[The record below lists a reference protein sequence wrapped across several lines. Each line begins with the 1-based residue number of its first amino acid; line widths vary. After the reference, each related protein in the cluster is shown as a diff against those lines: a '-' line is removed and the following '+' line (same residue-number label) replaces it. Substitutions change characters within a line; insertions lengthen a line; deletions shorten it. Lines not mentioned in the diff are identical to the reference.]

1 MKAALW
7 LGKGRIEVASIEK
20 PVPGRSEVLLRVLAA
35 GICGTDLTIYAGKF
49 DPKRSV
55 PPMVPGHEIC
65 GVIEA
70 LGADVSGWS
79 VGERVAVN
87 PLISCGTC
95 YACLNGFPHVCKTLK
110 LVGVDRNGGFAQHVT
125 ASADQ
130 LYRLPSGVSDV
141 AGALVEPVAVAVH
154 DYRMARLAV
163 GGTALVIG
171 AGPIGILIAMV
182 ARRAGARR
190 IVLSEVNEYRLGVA
204 RDLGFDARHP
214 AKEGFRDGIVADFD
228 GVGPDAAF
236 EVTGSAAGYQAA
248 LDCVRVRGTVVQV
261 GIPHGGMSTDL
272 RRVNFAELSI
282 VGTRVYEPLDYVT
295 AIDLLAGGAIAV
307 DAVSSAH
314 DLAECGTLFAELTE
328 GTARRMKPIFRIG

>member
-7 LGKGRIEVASIEK
+7 LGKGKIEVASIEK
-20 PVPGRSEVLLRVLAA
+20 PLPGRSEVLLRVLTA
-35 GICGTDLTIYAGKF
+35 GICGTDLSIYAGKF

-95 YACLNGFPHVCKTLK
+95 YACRSGFPHVCRTLK
-110 LVGVDRNGGFAQHVT
+110 LIGVDRNGGFAQHVT
-125 ASADQ
+125 AGAHQ
-130 LYRLPSGVSDV
+130 LYRLPEGVSDI
-141 AGALVEPVAVAVH
+141 AGAMVEPVSVAVH
-154 DYRMARLAV
+154 DYRMSRLAV

-214 AKEGFRDGIVADFD
+214 AQERFREGIVSDFD
-228 GVGPDAAF
+228 GVGPDVAF

-248 LDCVRVRGTVVQV
+248 IDSVRVRGTVVQV

-272 RRVNFAELSI
+272 RRINFAELSI

-295 AIDLLAGGAIAV
+295 AIDLLAGGAIAA
-307 DAVSSAH
+307 DAVSSTH
-314 DLAECGTLFAELTE
+314 ELAECGTLFAELTE